1 MILTEKKAVP
11 VIQLLVKN
19 TVEIIKEET
28 GVDVPEIEIFDELSD
43 IEWIIEAGINENDE
57 YLININTVVNQ
68 LDRITD
74 RIEKVYGN
82 HIFEASTEIHIGNK
96 EYDLVE
102 F

>member
-1 MILTEKKAVP
+1 MVLTEKKAVP

-19 TVEIIKEET
+19 TVEIIKEKT

-68 LDRITD
+68 LDRIID
-74 RIEKVYGN
+74 RIKKS
-82 HIFEASTEIHIGNK
+82 IFDEREEI
-96 EYDLVE
+96 
-102 F
+102 

>member
-1 MILTEKKAVP
+1 MVLPERKAVP

-74 RIEKVYGN
+74 RIEKN
-82 HIFEASTEIHIGNK
+82 IFDEREEI
-96 EYDLVE
+96 
-102 F
+102 

>member
-1 MILTEKKAVP
+1 MILTETKAVP

-19 TVEIIKEET
+19 AVELIKEET
-28 GVDVPEIEIFDELSD
+28 GVDVPEVEIFDELSD

-68 LDRITD
+68 LDRIID
-74 RIEKVYGN
+74 RIEKN
-82 HIFEASTEIHIGNK
+82 IFDEREDEKN
-96 EYDLVE
+96 VN

>member
-1 MILTEKKAVP
+1 MVLTEKKAVP

-19 TVEIIKEET
+19 AVELIKEET
-28 GVDVPEIEIFDELSD
+28 GVDIPEIEIFDELTD

-68 LDRITD
+68 LDRIID
-74 RIEKVYGN
+74 RTEKN
-82 HIFEASTEIHIGNK
+82 IFNEREDEEN
-96 EYDLVE
+96 VN

>member
-1 MILTEKKAVP
+1 MILSEKKAVP

-28 GVDVPEIEIFDELSD
+28 GVEIPEIEIFDELSD
-43 IEWIIEAGINENDE
+43 IEWIITSGIIEGDE
-57 YLININTVVNQ
+57 YMININSVVNQ

-74 RIEKVYGN
+74 KIEKN
-82 HIFEASTEIHIGNK
+82 IFDEREEENN
-96 EYDLVE
+96 VN